1 MNFFQGMN
9 KTELTKAIRKVIE
22 NVRYGV
28 EFENQLIS
36 DLIGQQHYYWST
48 QEIRPLKFKKEF
60 MPKSYI
66 FKGWTEKEGWKDVSW
81 KKCIYKKDSNAILVE
96 ALRYASHPFLLE
108 YRKNNPICEICK
120 IAKSTEVDHVEPPFK
135 AIAES
140 ILKAL
145 TDEQLE
151 SIKNN
156 FNFCKTE
163 KFSFPEEFE
172 MFKRMEAIHAT
183 VRIKAVCKSCHLDSS
198 RARKQATKE
207 IQS

>member
-1 MNFFQGMN
+1 MIYFHGMT
-9 KTELTKAIRKVIE
+9 KTELTKAIREIIE

-36 DLIGQQHYYWST
+36 DLIGQHHYYWST
-48 QEIRPLKFKKEF
+48 QEIRPLKFKKAF

-108 YRKNNPICEICK
+108 YRKNNPVCEICK

-135 AIAES
+135 AIAEKV
-140 ILKAL
+140 LKSL

-151 SIKNN
+151 NVKNN
-156 FNFCKTE
+156 FDFCKTE
-163 KFSFPEEFE
+163 KFSFPKEFE
-172 MFKRMEAIHAT
+172 MFKRMEAIHTTAT
-183 VRIKAVCKSCHLDSS
+183 IKAVCKSCHLDSA
-198 RARKQATKE
+198 RTRKQSTKE
-207 IQS
+207 VQS